1 MTDEDKLKEVVGI
14 YEELKGV
21 LSAIENSTS
30 WFDDNGFTTHAN
42 QIIKRIPTVCPE
54 ISDISSYIIQ
64 TDHIGNRGYIVQ
76 PIPAKAK
83 LSSIIGR
90 IKGTYKLEEPIRN
103 NGNTFIQNQSQNQS
117 QYLSLALEMQ
127 EKIISEIPKHKEGTK
142 ERTFLEKLKSALP
155 SVKSI
160 TDILSAALKIG
171 ANIGLDPATIHKLL
185 GL

>member
-1 MTDEDKLKEVVGI
+1 
-14 YEELKGV
+14 
-21 LSAIENSTS
+21 
-30 WFDDNGFTTHAN
+30 
-42 QIIKRIPTVCPE
+42 
-54 ISDISSYIIQ
+54 
-64 TDHIGNRGYIVQ
+64 
-76 PIPAKAK
+76 
-83 LSSIIGR
+83 
-90 IKGTYKLEEPIRN
+90 
-103 NGNTFIQNQSQNQS
+103 
-117 QYLSLALEMQ
+117 MQ